1 MHSKIKNCKFFVFIQ
16 FILRL
21 QVLFFLIWCMCTFN
35 STLKYQSV
43 LYKLTLEWMISYP
56 SAIQV
61 PNCSWIKNSFFPS
74 VHGMFC
80 SSLYLSECRHWK
92 SFNFLGI
99 SKVQLAT
106 EIFKRSHCP
115 WKKNSDELLSK
126 LLNRAYINGCR
137 HQRIN

>member
-1 MHSKIKNCKFFVFIQ
+1 MHSKIKNCKFYVFIQ

-56 SAIQV
+56 SAIKV
-61 PNCSWIKNSFFPS
+61 PNCSWIKTFFFSICPWH
-74 VHGMFC
+74 VLFMNVGIEN
-80 SSLYLSECRHWK
+80 LLI
-92 SFNFLGI
+92 FLGI

-106 EIFKRSHCP
+106 QRFLNRVSVLE
-115 WKKNSDELLSK
+115 KKNSDELLTKS
-126 LLNRAYINGCR
+126 LNRAYINGCR

>member
-1 MHSKIKNCKFFVFIQ
+1 MSFNNFEMHSKIKNCKFYVFIQ

-61 PNCSWIKNSFFPS
+61 PNCSWIKTFSFSICPWHVLFI
-74 VHGMFC
+74 
-80 SSLYLSECRHWK
+80 SLFVWMSALKIY
-92 SFNFLGI
+92 
-99 SKVQLAT
+99 T
-106 EIFKRSHCP
+106 EIFKQSQCP
-115 WKKNSDELLSK
+115 WKKNADELLSK
-126 LLNRAYINGCR
+126 LLNWAYINGCR